1 MNILILG
8 AGWIAQKMARTLAD
22 APQDCRVYAVAS
34 RSLDKAR
41 AFADQWHIPVAY
53 GSYEEAVCDPA
64 VDLVYI
70 ATPHSHHY
78 QHTMLALEAGKPCLV
93 EKAFTSNLRDAQKLI
108 DFAHEKGVFLTE
120 AIWTRYMPLSH
131 KVGELLASGIIGS
144 PKLLYASLSYP
155 MEAKERIIR
164 PELAGGALLD
174 LGVYTINFARMY
186 FGGDILRQVSN
197 CFKGSTGVDLQETIS
212 LSYADGRMA
221 NLQSGAFCQNDR
233 MGIISGPEGFI
244 RVDNINCPKLVEVF
258 RNDCLVASYR
268 CPEDMIT
275 GYEYQV
281 FECKRCLEAGLLESP
296 MMPHAETLAI
306 MRQMDGLLRE
316 WGCPVCE

>member
-1 MNILILG
+1 M
-8 AGWIAQKMARTLAD
+8 
-22 APQDCRVYAVAS
+22 
-34 RSLDKAR
+34 
-41 AFADQWHIPVAY
+41 
-53 GSYEEAVCDPA
+53 
-64 VDLVYI
+64 
-70 ATPHSHHY
+70 
-78 QHTMLALEAGKPCLV
+78 
-93 EKAFTSNLRDAQKLI
+93 EKAFTSNAADAEALVA
-108 DFAHEKGVFLTE
+108 FARSKNLFITE

-131 KVGELLASGIIGS
+131 RVAEIISRGVIGS

-155 MEAKERIIR
+155 MAEKPRIIR

-174 LGVYTINFARMY
+174 LGVYCINFARMY
-186 FGGDILRQVSN
+186 FGGDILRSVSN
-197 CFKGSTGVDLQETIS
+197 CFRAETGVDLQETIS

-258 RNDCLVASYR
+258 RDDKLVESYAA
-268 CPEDMIT
+268 PEDMIT

-281 FECKRCLEAGLLESP
+281 FESARCLREGLLESP

-306 MRQMDGLLRE
+306 MHQMDALLRE